1 MTDMDIDF
9 PLVLVVLTFACALG
23 WLIDL
28 AVFQKPRRQKLAQ
41 ARKDMGLNE
50 DDSPNESQQKALET
64 VGKEP
69 YLIELSKSFFPVF
82 FVVLVVRSFLAE
94 PFQIPSGSM
103 LPTLEVDDFILVNK
117 YEYGVRLP
125 VVGTKVIPYKDP
137 ARGDVMVFK
146 FPKNPKINFIKRV
159 VGVPGDRIR
168 YQNKQLFINNQLVE
182 AELTQAPSLQNRMG
196 RYTEQLGDVK
206 HEVYKANTPARVNKT
221 WVVPEG
227 HYFVMGDNR
236 DNSND
241 SRFWGFVPDELVV
254 GKAFAVWMHWES
266 IFSLPDFS
274 KNRWIE

>member
-274 KNRWIE
+274 ENRWIE